1 MSVRGGLLPHIG
13 NEGRSTGYLK
23 CLYTNAQSLGNKQG
37 ELEVLVMSRNYDVI
51 GITET
56 WWDNSH
62 DWSTVM
68 DGYKLFRKDRQ
79 GRKGGGVALYVREQY
94 DCSELRYETAEK
106 PECLWIKFRSV
117 CNKSDVVVGVC
128 YRPLDQRH
136 EVDEAFFW
144 QLTEAT
150 RSHALILMGDFNFP
164 DICWESNTAVHRQS
178 RKFLES
184 VGDNFL
190 AQVLEEPTRGGA
202 FLDLLLTN
210 QVELVGEAKVDGNL
224 GGSDHELVE
233 FRILTQGRKVSS
245 RIRTLDFRKAD
256 FDSLRER
263 MARIPWGTN
272 MKGKGVQESWLYF
285 KESLLRLQGQTIPMS
300 RKNSKYGR
308 RPAWLNGE
316 ILADIK
322 HKKEAYKKWKVG
334 HMTREEY
341 KNIARA
347 CRNDIRRAKSH
358 LELQLARD
366 VKSNKKCFFRYV
378 GNKKKAKESV
388 GPLLNEGGNLVTEDV
403 EKANVLNAFFASV
416 FTNKVSSQTAA
427 LGITKWGRDGQPSVE
442 IEVVRDYLEK
452 LDVHKSMGPD
462 ELHPRVLKELAAVI
476 AEPLAIIFENSWQTG
491 EVLDDWK
498 KANVVPIFKKGKKED
513 PGNYRPVSLTS
524 VPGKIMEQVLK
535 ESILKHLHERKV
547 IRNSQHG
554 FTKGRSCLTNLITFY
569 DEITGSADEGKAVDV
584 LFLDFSKAFDTV
596 SHSILVS
603 KLRKYGL
610 DKCTI
615 RWVESWLDCRA
626 QRVVINGSM
635 SSWQPV
641 SSGVPQGSV
650 LGPVLFNIFINDLED
665 GVDCTLRKFVDDTK
679 LGGVVD
685 TLEGRDRIQKD
696 LDKLEDWAK
705 RNLMRF
711 NKDKCSVLHLGWKN
725 PMHCYRLGTEWLGS
739 SSAEKDLGV
748 AVDEKLDMSQ
758 QCALVAKKA
767 NGILGCISRGIASR
781 SRDVIVPLYSTLV
794 RPHLEYCVQFW
805 APHYKKDVDKL
816 ERVQRRATKMIRGLE
831 HMTYEERLRELGLF
845 SLQKRR
851 MRGDLIAAF
860 NYLKGGSKEDRS
872 RLFLMVADDR
882 TRSNGLKLQWG
893 RFRLDIRKN
902 FFTKRVVKHWNALP
916 REVVESPSLE
926 VFKVRLDKAL
936 AGMI

>member
-1 MSVRGGLLPHIG
+1 
-13 NEGRSTGYLK
+13 
-23 CLYTNAQSLGNKQG
+23 
-37 ELEVLVMSRNYDVI
+37 
-51 GITET
+51 
-56 WWDNSH
+56 
-62 DWSTVM
+62 
-68 DGYKLFRKDRQ
+68 
-79 GRKGGGVALYVREQY
+79 
-94 DCSELRYETAEK
+94 
-106 PECLWIKFRSV
+106 
-117 CNKSDVVVGVC
+117 
-128 YRPLDQRH
+128 
-136 EVDEAFFW
+136 
-144 QLTEAT
+144 
-150 RSHALILMGDFNFP
+150 
-164 DICWESNTAVHRQS
+164 
-178 RKFLES
+178 
-184 VGDNFL
+184 
-190 AQVLEEPTRGGA
+190 
-202 FLDLLLTN
+202 
-210 QVELVGEAKVDGNL
+210 
-224 GGSDHELVE
+224 
-233 FRILTQGRKVSS
+233 
-245 RIRTLDFRKAD
+245 
-256 FDSLRER
+256 
-263 MARIPWGTN
+263 

-316 ILADIK
+316 ILADLK

-341 KNIARA
+341 KNIARS

-366 VKSNKKCFFRYV
+366 VKSNKKGFFRYV

-452 LDVHKSMGPD
+452 LDVHKSMAPD
-462 ELHPRVLKELAAVI
+462 ELHPRVLKELPAVI
-476 AEPLAIIFENSWQTG
+476 AEPLAIIFENSWRTG
-491 EVLDDWK
+491 EVPDDWK

-524 VPGKIMEQVLK
+524 VPGKIMELVLK

-554 FTKGRSCLTNLITFY
+554 FTKGRSCLTNLIAFY
-569 DEITGSADEGKAVDV
+569 DEITGFVDEGKAVDV

-610 DKCTI
+610 DECTI
-615 RWVESWLDCRA
+615 RWVESWLDCWA
-626 QRVVINGSM
+626 QRVVINGSK

-665 GVDCTLRKFVDDTK
+665 GVDCTLSKFADDTK

-711 NKDKCSVLHLGWKN
+711 NKDKCRVLHLGRKN
-725 PMHCYRLGTEWLGS
+725 PMHRYRLGAEWLGS

-748 AVDEKLDMSQ
+748 TVDEKLDMSQ

-781 SRDVIVPLYSTLV
+781 SRDVIVPLFDIGEASSGVLCPVLGPTLQ
-794 RPHLEYCVQFW
+794 EGC
-805 APHYKKDVDKL
+805 
-816 ERVQRRATKMIRGLE
+816 E
-831 HMTYEERLRELGLF
+831 
-845 SLQKRR
+845 
-851 MRGDLIAAF
+851 
-860 NYLKGGSKEDRS
+860 
-872 RLFLMVADDR
+872 
-882 TRSNGLKLQWG
+882 
-893 RFRLDIRKN
+893 
-902 FFTKRVVKHWNALP
+902 
-916 REVVESPSLE
+916 
-926 VFKVRLDKAL
+926 
-936 AGMI
+936 